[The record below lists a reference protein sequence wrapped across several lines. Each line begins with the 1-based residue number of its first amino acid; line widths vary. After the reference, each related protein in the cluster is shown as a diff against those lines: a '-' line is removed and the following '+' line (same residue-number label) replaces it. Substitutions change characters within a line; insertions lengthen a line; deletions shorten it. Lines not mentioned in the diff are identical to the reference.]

1 MRRRSNPLRPAVSQA
16 WRVSSLLLGVL
27 VCSSCKPSDR
37 PTIVIGKDRFN
48 VVLITLDTTRAD
60 HLGCYGYSKPITPH
74 LDRFAEKATLFT
86 NAICTA
92 SVTPV
97 SHASILTGLYPYTHG
112 LRVLHGVV
120 ENRLPDD
127 VLTQAE
133 IFRDN
138 GYATAAFIS
147 AFPAGKYFGLHQG
160 FDTFNEDFV
169 DTPRER
175 IVAPDG
181 TVDTGSNQRRAGET
195 TDLALG
201 WLAHANAPFFLWL
214 HYFDPHDPGLLPPK
228 QFLDRVAP
236 PVGTKREKL
245 RAIYDMEIQ
254 YMDHHIGRVFDY
266 LEERDQFDQTIVV
279 IVSDHGEGLGDHNWW
294 THGILY
300 QEQIHAPLI
309 VRAPGTPP
317 GRRVPHLVSTVDL
330 MPTIIELAGS
340 DPTQLRQLDGVSL
353 VPMIEGDTTDPQRTV
368 YADSV
373 NMLTY
378 SFSNDITDKK
388 NEMLFCVT
396 NGEWKYIHHLLREEE
411 SELYHLVQDPR
422 ELHNLYGARL
432 DQVQRFLKDLKGRN
446 FMPKPQP
453 AGSHMPSEEVER
465 LRSLGYIE

>member
-1 MRRRSNPLRPAVSQA
+1 
-16 WRVSSLLLGVL
+16 
-27 VCSSCKPSDR
+27 
-37 PTIVIGKDRFN
+37 
-48 VVLITLDTTRAD
+48 
-60 HLGCYGYSKPITPH
+60 
-74 LDRFAEKATLFT
+74 
-86 NAICTA
+86 
-92 SVTPV
+92 
-97 SHASILTGLYPYTHG
+97 
-112 LRVLHGVV
+112 
-120 ENRLPDD
+120 
-127 VLTQAE
+127 
-133 IFRDN
+133 
-138 GYATAAFIS
+138 
-147 AFPAGKYFGLHQG
+147 
-160 FDTFNEDFV
+160 
-169 DTPRER
+169 
-175 IVAPDG
+175 
-181 TVDTGSNQRRAGET
+181 
-195 TDLALG
+195 
-201 WLAHANAPFFLWL
+201 
-214 HYFDPHDPGLLPPK
+214 
-228 QFLDRVAP
+228 
-236 PVGTKREKL
+236 
-245 RAIYDMEIQ
+245 
-254 YMDHHIGRVFDY
+254 MDHHIGRVFDY

-340 DPTQLRQLDGVSL
+340 DPAQLWQLDGVSL